1 MRPWTTKAFTKTYL
15 NYLTEEWRLKR
26 CVNLYHWFF
35 VVITFSHVKKIVGSV
50 VNLHYEN
57 TLFIFLF
64 HLEGKLPIKTALKFQ
79 KYFPIVNK
87 VTDLLPKLSTVEKLI
102 IFNIT
107 NKGISLY
114 KFDYFYWK
122 EMLNTDLQSWIYF
135 LAWYPVGG
143 LWYF

>member
-1 MRPWTTKAFTKTYL
+1 MKAFTKTYL
-15 NYLTEEWRLKR
+15 NYLTEEWKLKR

-35 VVITFSHVKKIVGSV
+35 IVITFSCVKKIVGSV

-64 HLEGKLPIKTALKFQ
+64 HYEGKLPIKTALKFQ

-87 VTDLLPKLSTVEKLI
+87 ITDLLPKLPTVEKLI

-107 NKGISLY
+107 NKSYIFVQIWLFLLKGNVKYRPSKL
-114 KFDYFYWK
+114 D
-122 EMLNTDLQSWIYF
+122 MLFGVIPCRFKT
-135 LAWYPVGG
+135 
-143 LWYF
+143 